1 MRSRA
6 SIRRGNGL
14 AVAGALLVVA
24 GVGSLVA
31 RDLRLDPF
39 APITDAGWPFFVII
53 PGVIL
58 MLSSL
63 IPKPPGGVGFGI
75 AGSIVTTVGLVLL
88 YQEQTAHWESW
99 AYAWALVG
107 PGAAGLGMLVYGL
120 VFDQRDLVS
129 AGLRLATIAA
139 AIFIAG
145 YWFFE
150 TVFATG
156 RAPVDLGAWWP
167 VVVIVAGLAALTI
180 GLTRSGGG
188 HQGADDRSPAADGHG
203 AKTK

>member
-1 MRSRA
+1 MRSRT
-6 SIRRGNGL
+6 SLGRENRL
-14 AVAGALLVVA
+14 AVVGALLVVA
-24 GVGSLVA
+24 GIGWLVA

-39 APITDAGWPFFVII
+39 APIAEAGWPFFVII

-63 IPKPPGGVGFGI
+63 IPRPPRGVGLAI

-120 VFDQRDLVS
+120 IFGQRDLVS
-129 AGLRLATIAA
+129 TGLRLATIAA
-139 AIFIAG
+139 AIFVAG
-145 YWFFE
+145 YWLFE

-156 RAPVDLGAWWP
+156 RAPVDLGEWWP
-167 VVVIVAGLAALTI
+167 VAIIGAGLAVLAV
-180 GLTRSGGG
+180 GLASRGDKEGN
-188 HQGADDRSPAADGHG
+188 DRSTRASGQGGIP
-203 AKTK
+203 T

>member
-6 SIRRGNGL
+6 SLRRGSRL
-14 AVAGALLVVA
+14 AVVGALLVVV
-24 GVGSLVA
+24 GVGWLVA

-39 APITDAGWPFFVII
+39 AAIADAGWPFFVII

-63 IPKPPGGVGFGI
+63 IPKPPQGVGLAI
-75 AGSIVTTVGLVLL
+75 AGSIVTTVGLVLF

-107 PGAAGLGMLVYGL
+107 PGAAGLAMLVYGL
-120 VFDQRDLVS
+120 IFDQRDLVS
-129 AGLRLATIAA
+129 AGLRLAAIAA
-139 AIFIAG
+139 AFFVAG

-167 VVVIVAGLAALTI
+167 VAIILAGLAVLTV
-180 GLTRSGGG
+180 GLVSSSGGNQG
-188 HQGADDRSPAADGHG
+188 HDRATPANGHG
-203 AKTK
+203 GIRP

>member
-1 MRSRA
+1 
-6 SIRRGNGL
+6 L
-14 AVAGALLVVA
+14 AVVGALLVVA
-24 GVGSLVA
+24 GVGWLVA
-31 RDLRLDPF
+31 GDLRLDPL
-39 APITDAGWPFFVII
+39 APIADAGWPFFVII

-63 IPKPPGGVGFGI
+63 IPKPPRGVGFAI

-88 YQEQTAHWESW
+88 FQEQTSRWESW

-120 VFDQRDLVS
+120 IFDQRDLVS
-129 AGLRLATIAA
+129 VGLRLATIGV
-139 AIFIAG
+139 AIFVAG

-167 VVVIVAGLAALTI
+167 VAIIVAGLAVLTI
-180 GLTRSGGG
+180 GLASGGRR
-188 HQGADDRSPAADGHG
+188 HQTADDRSTLA
-203 AKTK
+203 

>member
-1 MRSRA
+1 
-6 SIRRGNGL
+6 L
-14 AVAGALLVVA
+14 AVAGAVLVVA
-24 GVGSLVA
+24 GVGWLVV

-39 APITDAGWPFFVII
+39 AAIADAGWPFFVII

-63 IPKPPGGVGFGI
+63 IPKPPGGVAFAI
-75 AGSIVTTVGLVLL
+75 AGSIVTTVGLVLF

-107 PGAAGLGMLVYGL
+107 PGAAGLGMSVYGL
-120 VFDQRDLVS
+120 IFDQRHLVS
-129 AGLRLATIAA
+129 AGLRLATIAS
-139 AIFIAG
+139 AIFVAG

-167 VVVIVAGLAALTI
+167 VAIIVAGLAVLAI
-180 GLTRSGGG
+180 GLESGSRRIDAIDPSTPGDSQRATRS
-188 HQGADDRSPAADGHG
+188 
-203 AKTK
+203 